1 MSIRNFFS
9 TAGGELSPAVIIRRI
24 MFLILLLG
32 LGFFYMAIDFNG
44 LTHPKGIDQAQI
56 AREIARGNGF
66 TTKMVRPIALDQ
78 MRNHA
83 RESGDEEESV
93 SLTKFHDTYHAPLN
107 PMLNSVVLGLFKSRF
122 EWTGEEKIYFLDRV
136 IAVVSVILFL
146 WAIGINY
153 LLISR
158 IFDTKIGGVTALL
171 LLLCDLLWEFSQS
184 GLPQMLMFFL
194 FSFAMYFLYKAVEN
208 FQLKRSPVLWLC
220 LAGGFFGLLA
230 MAHWIAIWP
239 FLGLMIFVA
248 FYFKP
253 RGVHA
258 VSMGA
263 VFLVLLSIWG
273 IRNLN
278 TCGTPLGSGY
288 FSVLGGLS
296 NNTEASI
303 MRNFDQDQNPL
314 NAKGMPTRI
323 VLTSLEQLNSL
334 YVYLGSIIAAPLFFL
349 SLLHPFKR
357 PEISN
362 FRWCILLMWVFA
374 VIGMSIFGLADGA
387 QDPNQ
392 LHLLFIPL
400 MTAYG
405 LAFLSVLWSRLGIT
419 SHLWMVLNGHL
430 IIVVFI
436 SALPLLLTFFPDI
449 KRGIRSSDVAA
460 AATPSYTIR
469 LLQKDD
475 YFKPDD
481 VIATDAPWDVAWY
494 GDRTA
499 VWLPGS
505 LSQFKELESFADE
518 RLTPVKGVL
527 LTFESL
533 NEPMLTGVMGP
544 RAEFRDYHQLIY
556 FTSMMI
562 YSGDPFTQE
571 LGKAMLSK
579 FPLEYR
585 YPSGK
590 VIGGRLILFTKDNT
604 NTGS

>member
-9 TAGGELSPAVIIRRI
+9 TAGGELSPAVIIRRV
-24 MFLILLLG
+24 MFLILLLA
-32 LGFFYMAIDFNG
+32 LGFFYLAIDFRG
-44 LTHPKGIDQAQI
+44 LSHPKGIDQAQI

-66 TTKMVRPIALDQ
+66 TTQMVRPLSLDQ

-83 RESGDEEESV
+83 MNSEDNEDSV

-107 PMLNSVVLGLFKSRF
+107 PMLNSVVLGMFKDK
-122 EWTGEEKIYFLDRV
+122 WTWTKDSVIYFPDRV

-153 LLISR
+153 LLVSR
-158 IFDTKIGGVTALL
+158 IFDTKIGGVTAVL

-194 FSFAMYFLYKAVEN
+194 FSFAMYFLYKAIEN
-208 FQLKRSPVLWLC
+208 HQLKRPPLLWLC

-239 FLGLMIFVA
+239 FLGLLVFTS

-253 RGVHA
+253 RGVMA
-258 VSMGA
+258 LSMGG
-263 VFLVLLSIWG
+263 VFLIFLIIWG
-273 IRNLN
+273 VRNN
-278 TCGTPLGSGY
+278 NICGQPLGSGY
-288 FSVLGGLS
+288 FSILGGLTNS
-296 NNTEASI
+296 ESAI

-314 NAKGMPTRI
+314 NAKGMPTRL
-323 VLTSLEQLNSL
+323 VLTSLTQLNSL
-334 YVYLGSIIAAPLFFL
+334 YVYLGSIIAAPLFFF

-357 PEISN
+357 PEIAN
-362 FRWCILLMWVFA
+362 FRWCVLLMWLFA
-374 VIGMSIFGLADGA
+374 VFGMSIFGLADGP

-419 SHLWMVLNGHL
+419 SHLWMILNGHL

-436 SALPLLLTFFPDI
+436 SALPLLLTFFPAV
-449 KRGIRSSDVAA
+449 KRGLFSKDVRTSA
-460 AATPSYTIR
+460 YTIG
-469 LLQKDD
+469 LLQQEK
-475 YFKPDD
+475 YFKKGD
-481 VIATDAPWDVAWY
+481 VIVTDAPWDVAWY

-505 LSQFKELESFADE
+505 LSQFKELAMFAAE
-518 RLTPVKGVL
+518 RKSPVKGL
-527 LTFESL
+527 LFTLESIDKPL
-533 NEPMLTGVMGP
+533 ISGILGM
-544 RAEFRDYHQLIY
+544 RAEYRDWYQPIVGYAMLY
-556 FTSMMI
+556 F
-562 YSGDPFTQE
+562 SGDANARQIGGNLIGGLDLP
-571 LGKAMLSK
+571 
-579 FPLEYR
+579 YR
-585 YPSGK
+585 YLSPISG
-590 VIGGRLILFTKDNT
+590 GGIAFLTDEAPPKQE
-604 NTGS
+604 